1 MKRAEQ
7 PQTDPQTAPPA
18 PGSAFDESSPS
29 TALRWGRVRGFDDP
43 VGYLYRTGMN
53 LFRNRRRR
61 VALAVRRAVRM
72 APPPSDEMRAVD
84 DRVAIVRALGRLT
97 PARRAARRCG
107 RPPGRQARGGRDPV
121 GREADVVIF
130 GNWGGELIE
139 RLYVDPASHDLLA
152 ITWTSEVSDQ
162 PFQYFVVERAG
173 VTGTRSQAPTDA
185 ESIPLPI
192 SPMPKA
198 VAETESPA
206 SGSG

>member
-1 MKRAEQ
+1 
-7 PQTDPQTAPPA
+7 
-18 PGSAFDESSPS
+18 
-29 TALRWGRVRGFDDP
+29 
-43 VGYLYRTGMN
+43 
-53 LFRNRRRR
+53 
-61 VALAVRRAVRM
+61 M
-72 APPPSDEMRAVD
+72 APPPNDEMRAVD
-84 DRVAIVRALGRLT
+84 DRDAIVRVLGRLT

-107 RPPGRQARGGRDPV
+107 RPPGARLEVGGIDPV
-121 GREADVVIF
+121 GREADVVVF
-130 GNWGGELIE
+130 GNLGGELIE

-152 ITWTSEVSDQ
+152 ITWTSEISDQ